1 MFVPKNIHAGKL
13 LFTHFT
19 NGNQKA
25 FKSLF
30 DKYWE
35 PMYLKANSILH
46 DREAAQD
53 VVQEI
58 WINLWNQREKLE
70 VTNFEAYIFRSVSY
84 GCYKYL
90 RDNKFSTSQLQIID
104 SLPMAGADI
113 ENQHNLEATQK
124 VIDKSLE
131 DLSPRCQQIFTL
143 SRIEDVTNEEI
154 ALKLGIS
161 KRTVENQISH
171 ALKII
176 RRHLG
181 PLHIIS
187 FLYFLFY

>member
-1 MFVPKNIHAGKL
+1 
-13 LFTHFT
+13 
-19 NGNQKA
+19 
-25 FKSLF
+25 
-30 DKYWE
+30 
-35 PMYLKANSILH
+35 
-46 DREAAQD
+46 
-53 VVQEI
+53 
-58 WINLWNQREKLE
+58 
-70 VTNFEAYIFRSVSY
+70 
-84 GCYKYL
+84 
-90 RDNKFSTSQLQIID
+90 
-104 SLPMAGADI
+104 MAGADI